1 MPADPD
7 DRTALLRR
15 LPGVDRVLAV
25 LEPDPAVKGI
35 PRSVLVKAVR
45 ETLDGLRAHILGDH
59 PPVSAESLNEAAVA
73 LRAARRAQKAMQPN
87 LRAAINATGVVVH
100 TNLGRSRLAA
110 AAMDQLRLIAGNYS
124 NLEFDLATGKR
135 GSRYSAVEALLCEIT
150 GAEAGLVVNNCAA
163 AVLIVLDTLARER
176 EVIVSRGELVE
187 IGGSF
192 RVPDIMAKSG
202 ARLREVGTT
211 NRTHRRD
218 YENAI
223 NADTA
228 LLLKVHQSNFSI
240 SGFTKAVSLAELVA
254 LGRSHQ
260 IPVVEDLGSG
270 TFIDFSRYGLFREP
284 TVQSSVAAGTDIVTF
299 SGDKLLGGPQA
310 GVLVGRKRWIDR
322 IKANPLNR
330 ALRIDK
336 MTLTA
341 FESTLRLYRD
351 PSRAVAEIP
360 TLRMLTE
367 PLAATTARAERL
379 AARLEVLGTG
389 QLTIRT
395 AAAVARAGGGALP
408 LLEIPSHCLM
418 VQREGF
424 RAQSIERFMRR
435 ELPPIIGRIEN
446 DFFILD
452 LKTVQEDELA
462 VIETAFRHLLEKE
475 PQ

>member
-1 MPADPD
+1 MTAGPNDKS
-7 DRTALLRR
+7 ALLRR

-25 LEPDPAVKGI
+25 LEPDPAVGGI

-45 ETLDGLRAHILGDH
+45 ETLDGLRAHLLTGH
-59 PPVSAESLNEAAVA
+59 PDYDAISLDEAAVA
-73 LRAARRAQKAMQPN
+73 LHAAGLARTAMQPN

-110 AAMDQLRLIAGNYS
+110 AAMDQLQVIAGNYS

-223 NADTA
+223 NAETA

-270 TFIDFSRYGLFREP
+270 TFIDFSRYGLFPEP

-389 QLTIRT
+389 QLTIRM

-435 ELPPIIGRIEN
+435 QLPPIIGRIEN

>member
-1 MPADPD
+1 M
-7 DRTALLRR
+7 LRR

-25 LEPDPAVKGI
+25 LEPDLAVKGI

-59 PPVSAESLNEAAVA
+59 PPVSAESLNETAVA

-223 NADTA
+223 NAETA

-270 TFIDFSRYGLFREP
+270 TFIDFSRYGLFPEP

-389 QLTIRT
+389 QLTIRM

-435 ELPPIIGRIEN
+435 QLPPIIGRIEN